1 MADVVDKATR
11 SRMMAGIRGVNTAAE
26 ISLRRALHA
35 AGFRYRIH
43 AKELPG
49 KPDIVFPCFGAV
61 VFVHGCFWHRHAG
74 CKWATT
80 PSTNVEFWHKK
91 LNGNVERDA
100 RDIDCLRKL
109 DWRVAVVWECAMRLL
124 GPEQVAGAVA
134 EWLLQPDKSLV
145 LPRKLL
151 GRLPK
156 E

>member
-1 MADVVDKATR
+1 
-11 SRMMAGIRGVNTAAE
+11 
-26 ISLRRALHA
+26 
-35 AGFRYRIH
+35 
-43 AKELPG
+43 
-49 KPDIVFPCFGAV
+49 
-61 VFVHGCFWHRHAG
+61 
-74 CKWATT
+74 
-80 PSTNVEFWHKK
+80 VEFWHKK